1 MWKSLATHYSSQKP
15 TKAMLELLDQETT
28 QIIWRTMRMT
38 IMSTAISAILGVAFG
53 LFLES
58 INPKHAI
65 PRFFKWLVV
74 AINRTLMGTPPV
86 VVGLMVFLLFMRNGP
101 FGALRLLFTFEI
113 MVIAQVLLITPII
126 SGIVYTAA
134 NRHGGHIRAFAR
146 TMGAN
151 KWQTQMLIIR
161 ELSNE
166 LFFAIITGFGRA
178 MSEVGA
184 IVLVG
189 GNIRHQTRVMTTTIA
204 MDTQRGFRDQAI
216 QLGIILMLIAF
227 TIQIVTDFLRR
238 RERRVDEN
246 F

>member
-1 MWKSLATHYSSQKP
+1 
-15 TKAMLELLDQETT
+15 MLELLDQETT

-38 IMSTAISAILGVAFG
+38 LTSTAISAILGVAFG

-58 INPKHAI
+58 INPTRPL
-65 PRFFKWLVV
+65 PRFFKWLTV

-86 VVGLMVFLLFMRNGP
+86 VVGLVVFLLFMRTGP
-101 FGALRLLFTFEI
+101 FGAFRLLFTFEI

-134 NRHGGHIRAFAR
+134 SRNGGRIRAFAH
-146 TMGAN
+146 TMGAS

-161 ELSNE
+161 ELANE
-166 LFFAIITGFGRA
+166 IFFALITGFGRA

-184 IVLVG
+184 IVMVG

-204 MDTQRGFRDQAI
+204 MDVQRGFRDQAI

-227 TIQIVTDFLRR
+227 IIQIIADFLRR
-238 RERRVDEN
+238 RERRADEN